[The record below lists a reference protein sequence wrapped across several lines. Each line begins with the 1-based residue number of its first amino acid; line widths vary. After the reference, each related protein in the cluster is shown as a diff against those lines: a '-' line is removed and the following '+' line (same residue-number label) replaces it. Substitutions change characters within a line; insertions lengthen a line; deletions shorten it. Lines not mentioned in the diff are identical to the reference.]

1 MFGLD
6 LVDFFRGRYTWRKLL
21 SLLDHLPAS
30 SAYVEAM
37 ADDEERAE
45 WLASLPEDSTA
56 RAPRLSQWTPE
67 VDLLAAIL
75 DRLGDVVRV
84 TVASSGGKPGETPR
98 YPRPATA
105 IDRARRTAR
114 YRRHLDLV
122 EEVHQAQDRYARAEG
137 VTDADR

>member
-1 MFGLD
+1 MYALD

-21 SLLDHLPAS
+21 TLLDHLPAS
-30 SAYVEAM
+30 SAYAEAM

-45 WLASLPEDSTA
+45 WLASLPQDSTA

-75 DRLGDVVRV
+75 DRLGDVIRA
-84 TVASSGGKPGETPR
+84 TIASGGGKPGDSPP
-98 YPRPATA
+98 YPRPTTA

-122 EEVHQAQDRYARAEG
+122 EEVRQAQDRYARTQG
-137 VTDADR
+137 G